1 VEVYLNS
8 MRIGK
13 YEFKEDLIYSEEHLW
28 ISIKENIARIG
39 VDSFLVDKL
48 KEIINIEL
56 TYIDNEVEV
65 LDTLATIF
73 FDSDSLEIESPF
85 SGKIINLN
93 EDLEYDPDLLIDSN
107 YEDGW
112 LVEIE
117 LENNNEIKKLLSSRK
132 LLSGEQAEEWFRS
145 EIEKE

>member
-1 VEVYLNS
+1 

-13 YEFKEDLIYSEEHLW
+13 YEFREDLFYTKQHLW
-28 ISIKENIARIG
+28 ISIKGNIARIG
-39 VDSFLVDKL
+39 IDSYLIDKL
-48 KEIINIEL
+48 EEITNIEL

-65 LDTLATIF
+65 SDTVATIY
-73 FDSDSLEIESPF
+73 FDSESLEIESPF
-85 SGKIINLN
+85 SGKIVNLN
-93 EDLEYDPDLLIDSN
+93 EDIEYDPDLLIDSN
-107 YEDGW
+107 YDDGW

-117 LENNNEIKKLLSSRK
+117 LENNNEVKKLIAVEK